1 MSSGHSRPD
10 VRGIVLAGSYRWN
23 RSRFEQLLPRPLVPV
38 AQVPLIATVL
48 NWLREG
54 GITDT
59 TVCANGASRAVES
72 VLRDGEGLAMRLTY
86 HEDHSPRG
94 AAGCIRDAGAPSDAQ
109 TFVVADGTAVPVVDL
124 NDVLAQHHRSG
135 AALTVV
141 VQPDTGSSGLTPAGI
156 YVVDRRVMASIAA
169 AGFQDIKENLIP
181 RLYGEGDLLL
191 PYQAEAGSPRV
202 LNPETYLAANCWTV
216 ARLFQS
222 PVLPAAWSD
231 YLRVGNALVHPTAW
245 ADPSAQLIG
254 PVLLGPGVRVAAGA
268 TIVGPASL
276 GPNTVVG
283 RDALVSRTVCW
294 NDCVIEAGALVDG
307 CVLADHVTVPSGRPL
322 FRAVR
327 VRNTDFAPAVPSR
340 LRFRQQPEK
349 MMPNLPLPSLH

>member
-1 MSSGHSRPD
+1 MSSDQSRPS

-38 AQVPLIATVL
+38 AQVPLVATVL

-54 GITDT
+54 GITET

-72 VLRDGEGLAMRLTY
+72 VLRDGRDLSMRLTY

-94 AAGCIRDAGAPSDAQ
+94 AAGCVRDAGAASDAE

-124 NDVLAQHHRSG
+124 DDLLATHHRSG
-135 AALTVV
+135 ASLTVV
-141 VQPDTGSSGLTPAGI
+141 VQPDGGTGGLMPSGI
-156 YVVDRRVMASIAA
+156 YVLDRRVMESIAA

-181 RLYGEGDLLL
+181 KLYGDGDLLL

-202 LNPETYLAANCWTV
+202 LNAETYLAANCWTV

-222 PVLPAAWSD
+222 AALPACWSE
-231 YLRVGNALVHPTAW
+231 YLRLGDALIHPTAW

-254 PVLLGPGVRVAAGA
+254 PVLIGPGVRIAAGA
-268 TIVGPASL
+268 TVVGPTSL

-283 RDALVSRTVCW
+283 RDALVSRSVCW
-294 NDCVIEAGALVDG
+294 NDCVIEPGALVDG
-307 CVLADHVTVPSGRPL
+307 CVLADHVSVPASRPL

-327 VRNTDFAPAVPSR
+327 VRSAEAHRVVARSPKM
-340 LRFRQQPEK
+340 RQQREK
-349 MMPNLPLPSLH
+349 MMPDLALPSVR